1 MPANESFSDVR
12 HARIIGAGLIG
23 TSIGLALSAR
33 GVVVSFEDSSPA
45 NAELA
50 SALTGGLIS
59 DPTDPELVIVAT
71 PISAIGTLVLGSLER
86 YPESIVIDI
95 GGLKSKVLHE
105 VLTLSVS
112 NPRYVSVHPMAGRE
126 ISGPGAARADL
137 FEGRAWIVTASP
149 TSSEKATEIA
159 LALGEILGSTT
170 YRLGPAEHDATIG
183 LVSHL
188 PQMVSSLLGSV
199 LASRNPE
206 ELLLA
211 GQGLRDTTRLA
222 ASDSGFWSELLLANA
237 DVNIEL
243 LNDYATRLSDLV
255 KALSEKNE
263 QALVEILD
271 SGRTGQKRIP
281 GKHGARVRDYTYLP
295 VVIKDAP
302 GQLAALF
309 DECARAGVNVEDL
322 SIEHSPGQSTG
333 LITLA
338 LSESDAE
345 KLQIHLKNLGWSAHQ
360 PRK

>member
-1 MPANESFSDVR
+1 LPANESFSDVR

-71 PISAIGTLVLGSLER
+71 PISAIGTLVLGALER

-149 TSSEKATEIA
+149 TSSEKATEIS

-222 ASDSGFWSELLLANA
+222 ASDSGFWS
-237 DVNIEL
+237 
-243 LNDYATRLSDLV
+243 
-255 KALSEKNE
+255 
-263 QALVEILD
+263 
-271 SGRTGQKRIP
+271 
-281 GKHGARVRDYTYLP
+281 
-295 VVIKDAP
+295 
-302 GQLAALF
+302 
-309 DECARAGVNVEDL
+309 
-322 SIEHSPGQSTG
+322 
-333 LITLA
+333 
-338 LSESDAE
+338 
-345 KLQIHLKNLGWSAHQ
+345 
-360 PRK
+360 

>member
-1 MPANESFSDVR
+1 MPDKGSFSDIK

-33 GVVVSFEDSSPA
+33 GVSVSFEDSSPA
-45 NAELA
+45 NTELA
-50 SALTGGLIS
+50 SALTGGLAS
-59 DPTDPELVIVAT
+59 NPVEPDLVIVAT
-71 PISAIGTLVLGSLER
+71 PISSIGTLVSSALER

-95 GGLKSKVLHE
+95 GGLKSKVLQE
-105 VLTLSVS
+105 VTTLSAS
-112 NPRYVSVHPMAGRE
+112 SDRYVSVHPMAGRE

-149 TSSEKATEIA
+149 TSSDRATEMA
-159 LALGEILGSTT
+159 LAIGEALGSTT
-170 YRLGPAEHDATIG
+170 YRLGPAEHDTTIG

-211 GQGLRDTTRLA
+211 GQGLRDGTRLA
-222 ASDSGFWSELLLANA
+222 ASDSGFWSELLLTNA

-243 LNDYATRLSDLV
+243 LNAYAIQLNDLA
-255 KALSEKNE
+255 KALSEKDE
-263 QALVEILD
+263 RALVEILD

-309 DECARAGVNVEDL
+309 DECATAGVNVEDL